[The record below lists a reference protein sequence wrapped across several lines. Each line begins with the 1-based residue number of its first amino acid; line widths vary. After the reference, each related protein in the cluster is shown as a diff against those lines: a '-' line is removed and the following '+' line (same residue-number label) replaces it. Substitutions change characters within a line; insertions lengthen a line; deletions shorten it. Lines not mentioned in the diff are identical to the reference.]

1 MYNSTNKIRETA
13 KKSADFTKMA
23 LTGACGR
30 FLQPDCSRPADTGS
44 QISGRGRQNEG
55 KLWWRSG
62 TGNGP
67 ELEEAVLQ
75 GVSGKHT
82 AGTEGWSACVKGGKA
97 A

>member
-1 MYNSTNKIRETA
+1 MRA
-13 KKSADFTKMA
+13 AGF
-23 LTGACGR
+23 
-30 FLQPDCSRPADTGS
+30 CSRTAAARLIQDHRSPAEK
-44 QISGRGRQNEG
+44 GRQNED
-55 KLWWRSG
+55 KLWWRFG

-82 AGTEGWSACVKGGKA
+82 AGTEGWPACVKGGKA

>member
-1 MYNSTNKIRETA
+1 MYNSTNKICEMA
-13 KKSADFTKMA
+13 KKSDDFTKMA
-23 LTGACGR
+23 YR
-30 FLQPDCSRPADTGS
+30 SPAEE
-44 QISGRGRQNEG
+44 GRQNED